1 MSEQEIRLTSD
12 GSPTLLSKRFGVTY
26 HSIHGA
32 IQESEHVFIDAG
44 FRYFSMQ
51 QALSILEIGL
61 GTGLNAY
68 MTYLENKKTCKQI
81 SYTGIE
87 AFPIGNEQL
96 AALNYPQLLN
106 EEKTADIFEQMHHCP
121 FDQPVQL
128 ANNFT
133 FEKRLMKF
141 EELED
146 QETYDLIY
154 FDAFG
159 PTSQPELWREELLQ
173 KMHNALLP
181 GGVLVTYCAKGVVK
195 RTLKAIGFSI
205 EALPGPPGK
214 REMTRAKK

>member
-32 IQESEHVFIDAG
+32 IQESEHVFINAG
-44 FRYFSMQ
+44 FRYFSEP
-51 QALSILEIGL
+51 QALSILEIGF

-68 MTYLENKKTCKQI
+68 MTYLENQKTDKQL

-87 AFPIGNEQL
+87 AFPVGKEQL
-96 AALNYPQLLN
+96 AALNYPELLN
-106 EEKTADIFEQMHHCP
+106 KEETAAIFKQMHHCP
-121 FDQPVQL
+121 FGQSVQL
-128 ANNFT
+128 AKNFI

-146 QETYDLIY
+146 QSMYHLIY

-159 PTSQPELWREELLQ
+159 PASQPELWGEELLQ
-173 KMHNALLP
+173 KMYDALLP